1 MLGVGFECFSRMMH
15 HGGKDAERAYSSL
28 RFVAVP

>member
-1 MLGVGFECFSRMMH
+1 MLGVDVECFGRVMH
-15 HGGKDAERAYSSL
+15 HRGKDAERAYSSL